1 MKKRLGFI
9 LGLILIF
16 AMGITV
22 QAAKNEEIIVA
33 LGADLTQEQRKTVLG
48 YMGLEESDL
57 ENCKVMTI
65 TNDMQ
70 QKYLSNYLNV
80 KVSV

>member
-1 MKKRLGFI
+1 MEKDMKKRLGFI

-70 QKYLSNYLNV
+70 QKYFLCGL
-80 KVSV
+80 